1 MNTPYTAS
9 NAKADRNQGLYLDM
23 LEREKTGA
31 PMIDLVRKYNVSS
44 VRIYE
49 IFEEH
54 KKKLVAIDKSKEV

>member
-1 MNTPYTAS
+1 MNTPYIAS
-9 NAKADRNQGLYLDM
+9 NAKADRNQDLYLDM